1 MKRQKEPEERRESWK
16 WLVGG
21 KLESEYTWFRP
32 RGRYV
37 YELRV
42 TQLSVETYVQA
53 SPLLELKG
61 ADLSPSSS
69 TKVN

>member
-16 WLVGG
+16 WLVRG

-42 TQLSVETYVQA
+42 TQLSVETCIRA
-53 SPLLELKG
+53 SPLLELEG
-61 ADLSPSSS
+61 VDLSLPSSC
-69 TKVN
+69 KVN